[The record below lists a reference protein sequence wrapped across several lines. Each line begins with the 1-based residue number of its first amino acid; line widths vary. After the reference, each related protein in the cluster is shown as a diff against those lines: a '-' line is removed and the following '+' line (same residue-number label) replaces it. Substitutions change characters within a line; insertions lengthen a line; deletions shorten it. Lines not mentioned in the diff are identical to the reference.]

1 MFLTIGLLALQVVA
15 VLGAPIEA
23 EDEPFDF
30 EFSQLGEEMYLV
42 VETRNHTE
50 KLLEEWSDD
59 DGSIN
64 PEEMG
69 PFVQGDL
76 YQPVLA
82 KNAVKF
88 KSRKWAKAVVPYKI
102 SDSFGYS
109 DVQRIQMAF
118 KMFHQKTCVR
128 FVPRASQRD
137 FIAIEKSSSGCWS
150 TVGRAG
156 GRQVVN
162 LQSSCLRQIG
172 TVLHELMHALGFLH
186 EHTRHDRDKFVDIN
200 YLNVRFDAIG
210 NFWKETKD
218 RTSTLGTGYDLGSVL
233 HYSRKAFSWNGFNT
247 IDPKVKFSGKI
258 GQRNGFSNS
267 DIKRIKAMYCNG

>member
-102 SDSFGYS
+102 SDSFGKILAS
-109 DVQRIQMAF
+109 DIWMGIVLIQ
-118 KMFHQKTCVR
+118 
-128 FVPRASQRD
+128 
-137 FIAIEKSSSGCWS
+137 KSSVPSQNLKLENASIILCEKNRYFSEGLECDP
-150 TVGRAG
+150 VLLR
-156 GRQVVN
+156 RQAIN
-162 LQSSCLRQIG
+162 TCSAYNTPLRTIRTWPVPLLTIKTG
-172 TVLHELMHALGFLH
+172 VLDL
-186 EHTRHDRDKFVDIN
+186 
-200 YLNVRFDAIG
+200 Y
-210 NFWKETKD
+210 
-218 RTSTLGTGYDLGSVL
+218 TLRMVS
-233 HYSRKAFSWNGFNT
+233 
-247 IDPKVKFSGKI
+247 
-258 GQRNGFSNS
+258 
-267 DIKRIKAMYCNG
+267 

>member
-1 MFLTIGLLALQVVA
+1 MIIVRERMFLAIGLLALQVVA
-15 VLGAPIEA
+15 VFGAPIEA
-23 EDEPFDF
+23 EDEP
-30 EFSQLGEEMYLV
+30 
-42 VETRNHTE
+42 
-50 KLLEEWSDD
+50 
-59 DGSIN
+59 IN

-109 DVQRIQMAF
+109 EVQRIQMAF

-247 IDPKVKFSGKI
+247 IDPKFSGKI

-267 DIKRIKAMYCNG
+267 DIKRIKVMYCNG